1 MTEEEI
7 VYSIIETLNA
17 NEYNNDNKITERM
30 VRNLIYQYRGEI
42 LRKYYSEGDEINE
55 ECFQLIELNFKRKGV
70 LEFQANASAG
80 VMEFSLRQGFF
91 LEKFGVTI
99 PVVSSMEYSLSQEAD
114 LPLAKKIGTL
124 ITLKYQKSLV
134 SCIKPNSPKAV
145 VLKAFQ
151 REVRQSPKDES
162 IKADLYAVLVDPS
175 KGKDY
180 DWLSTPFPFPGEKI
194 DELKTTIL
202 RKEFQ
207 ITANVKSDEI
217 QNARVDNIRYHE
229 NTNLE
234 Q

>member
-42 LRKYYSEGDEINE
+42 LLKYYSEGDDINE
-55 ECFQLIELNFKRKGV
+55 ECFQLIELNFKRKGI
-70 LEFQANASAG
+70 LEFQANAGAG

-99 PVVSSMEYSLSQEAD
+99 PVVSSMEYSLSQEED

-134 SCIKPNSPKAV
+134 SRILHILLLWKDLWLPGKTKV
-145 VLKAFQ
+145 EYTFQ
-151 REVRQSPKDES
+151 S
-162 IKADLYAVLVDPS
+162 L
-175 KGKDY
+175 
-180 DWLSTPFPFPGEKI
+180 THM
-194 DELKTTIL
+194 KTTELLI
-202 RKEFQ
+202 
-207 ITANVKSDEI
+207 
-217 QNARVDNIRYHE
+217 
-229 NTNLE
+229 
-234 Q
+234 